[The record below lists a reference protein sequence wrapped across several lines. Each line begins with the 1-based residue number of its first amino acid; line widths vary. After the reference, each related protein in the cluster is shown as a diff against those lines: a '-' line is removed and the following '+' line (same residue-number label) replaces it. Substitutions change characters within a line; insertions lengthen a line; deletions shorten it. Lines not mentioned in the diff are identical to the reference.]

1 MALTREQQQLL
12 DTLSADQIVQQD
24 KVQAKK
30 SLIEDTARQKG
41 ISRSLVE
48 VLGISEE
55 DVLKSIVKSTGVARM
70 KIASEIET
78 APSNVLTEEEILHYR
93 ALPVF
98 QIGLEL
104 TVAFIDPPSQ
114 ALRAELQKIVGSRV
128 LPVVTTISDFEA
140 ALQRYGG
147 ALDKLERISFSLD
160 LAKYDIRN
168 RAPDRPITEIES
180 DSEATMA
187 KLVDE
192 LLLRAAKSGTSDI
205 HIEPGENEVMVRFRI
220 DGVLQRVVS
229 LPMSSHQGLIAV
241 LKARAGMD
249 MFERALPQDGRISL
263 NFADR
268 VFDVRISTLPLLYGE
283 KMVLRLLSKTA
294 MLLSLENLGFSDSNL
309 KKFRTLL
316 SMPNG
321 IVLVT
326 GPTGSGKTTTLY
338 AGLTEMKNIGRNITT
353 VENPVEYK
361 LDLVNQ
367 VQVVSERGLTFAA
380 ALRSILR
387 QDPNVVLIG
396 EIRDAETGIIA
407 TEAAL
412 TGHLVLSTLHTNDA
426 IGAIPRMINLG
437 VEWFWVSST
446 VNGVLA
452 QRLLRRLCTRCCEEF
467 EPDPELLESAG
478 LAHLPPGIAL
488 FRPRGC
494 NACNGFGYKG
504 RIAIHEVL
512 MVTEEMRDEIRGEV
526 STTKLRELAMAEG
539 FRDMYFDGVQKVLA
553 GITSVDELLRVTRR
567 R

>member
-12 DTLSADQIVQQD
+12 DVLSADRIAQTDQLNS
-24 KVQAKK
+24 KRAM
-30 SLIEDTARQKG
+30 IEDVARQKG
-41 ISRSLVE
+41 IARSLVE
-48 VLGISEE
+48 ILGMSEE
-55 DVLKSIVKSTGVARM
+55 DVVNAIVKATGVARM
-70 KIASEIET
+70 KIATEMDA
-78 APSNVLTEEEILHYR
+78 APSNVLTEDEILRYR

-104 TVAFIDPPSQ
+104 TIAFIDPPSQ
-114 ALRAELQKIVGSRV
+114 AQRAELQKIVRARV

-140 ALQRYGG
+140 AFQKYGG
-147 ALDKLERISFSLD
+147 ALDKLERIGSSLD
-160 LAKYDIRN
+160 LSKYDLRN
-168 RAPDRPITEIES
+168 RDGEGTVREIES

-187 KLVDE
+187 KVVDE
-192 LLLRAAKSGTSDI
+192 LLLRAAKSGSSDI
-205 HIEPGENEVMVRFRI
+205 HIEPGENEMMVRFRV
-220 DGVLQRVVS
+220 DGVLQRIVS
-229 LPMSSHQGLIAV
+229 LPTSAHQGIIAV
-241 LKARAGMD
+241 LKARAAMD

-263 NFADR
+263 AFADR
-268 VFDVRISTLPLLYGE
+268 IFDVRISTLPLLHGE
-283 KMVLRLLSKTA
+283 KMVLRLLGKNA
-294 MLLSLENLGFSDSNL
+294 MMFSLDNLGFSHENL
-309 KKFRTLL
+309 SRFRSLL
-316 SMPNG
+316 AHPNG

-338 AGLTEMKNIGRNITT
+338 AGLNEIKSIGRNITT

-367 VQVVSERGLTFAA
+367 VQVVAERGLTFAA

-396 EIRDAETGIIA
+396 EIRDAETGTIA

-437 VEWFWVSST
+437 IESFYVSSA
-446 VNGVLA
+446 VIGVLA
-452 QRLLRRLCTRCCEEF
+452 QRLVRRLCTRCNEEY
-467 EPDPELLESAG
+467 EPDPALLESAG
-478 LAHLPPGIAL
+478 LAHLPPGITL

-512 MVTEEMRDEIRGEV
+512 VVTDEMRDLIVTEI
-526 STTKLRELAMAEG
+526 STSKLRTLAVAGG
-539 FRDMYFDGVQKVLA
+539 FRDMYFDGIQKALA
-553 GITSVDELLRVTRR
+553 GITSLEEVFRVTRR